1 MQFISSRLNKQ
12 KANNL
17 KKMVKKAKTNK
28 ELKQHLR
35 KLKNSIAR
43 RYIYT
48 LTKNLL
54 LKDNKIFW
62 LLQLFPTLTTYLT

>member
-28 ELKQHLR
+28 KLKQHLR